1 MKNPNKERG
10 LIKKRSPTS
19 QLNELVLKS
28 KVHST
33 NSIGEVVRIEFFN
46 GNLKKQYIGLLINS
60 LIKKTEKYIYL
71 VIVDGNIGIS
81 KIKVAPEEFDEQKM
95 RITRIRSLV
104 DPCQTDQLIPVDK
117 EGKFT
122 LSPEKI
128 RKIKKID
135 IDSLK
140 KLFFLK

>member
-1 MKNPNKERG
+1 
-10 LIKKRSPTS
+10 
-19 QLNELVLKS
+19 
-28 KVHST
+28 
-33 NSIGEVVRIEFFN
+33 
-46 GNLKKQYIGLLINS
+46 
-60 LIKKTEKYIYL
+60 
-71 VIVDGNIGIS
+71 
-81 KIKVAPEEFDEQKM
+81 M